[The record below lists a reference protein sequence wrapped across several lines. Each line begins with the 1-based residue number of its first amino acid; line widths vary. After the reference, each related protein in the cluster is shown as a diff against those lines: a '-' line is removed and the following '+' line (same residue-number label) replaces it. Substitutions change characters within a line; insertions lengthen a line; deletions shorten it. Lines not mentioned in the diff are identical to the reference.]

1 MFIVLGVVG
10 AGLSFILYIVG
21 LRHTAPALASIVA
34 MVEPV
39 TASLFGVVVLD
50 ESLAA
55 LQVLGMG
62 LILLTVTA
70 LGLQA
75 ENRTRYNDPARRTL
89 AFPDSLYPT
98 IPAGPCACSA
108 PSTTSRSSVRTMS
121 YRSAS
126 IPRHW
131 G

>member
-1 MFIVLGVVG
+1 MPGAPSWPLFIVLGVVG

-21 LRHTAPALASIVA
+21 LRHTAPAVASIVA

-55 LQVLGMG
+55 LQILGMG

-70 LGLQA
+70 LGLQGR
-75 ENRTRYNDPARRTL
+75 EPNE
-89 AFPDSLYPT
+89 
-98 IPAGPCACSA
+98 I
-108 PSTTSRSSVRTMS
+108 
-121 YRSAS
+121 
-126 IPRHW
+126 
-131 G
+131 

>member
-1 MFIVLGVVG
+1 MPGAPSWPLFIVLGVVG

-21 LRHTAPALASIVA
+21 LRHTAPAVASIVA

-50 ESLAA
+50 ESLVA

-70 LGLQA
+70 LGLQGR
-75 ENRTRYNDPARRTL
+75 EPNE
-89 AFPDSLYPT
+89 
-98 IPAGPCACSA
+98 I
-108 PSTTSRSSVRTMS
+108 
-121 YRSAS
+121 
-126 IPRHW
+126 
-131 G
+131 

>member
-1 MFIVLGVVG
+1 MPGAPSWPLFIVLGVVG

-21 LRHTAPALASIVA
+21 LRHTAPAVASIVA

-50 ESLAA
+50 ESLVA

-70 LGLQA
+70 LGLQGR
-75 ENRTRYNDPARRTL
+75 EPNE
-89 AFPDSLYPT
+89 
-98 IPAGPCACSA
+98 
-108 PSTTSRSSVRTMS
+108 M
-121 YRSAS
+121 
-126 IPRHW
+126 
-131 G
+131 

>member
-1 MFIVLGVVG
+1 VVG

-21 LRHTAPALASIVA
+21 LRHTVPAVASIVA

-55 LQVLGMG
+55 LQILGRG

-70 LGLQA
+70 LGLQGR
-75 ENRTRYNDPARRTL
+75 EPNE
-89 AFPDSLYPT
+89 
-98 IPAGPCACSA
+98 
-108 PSTTSRSSVRTMS
+108 M
-121 YRSAS
+121 
-126 IPRHW
+126 
-131 G
+131 